1 MMNHTGLTHLLTSIV
16 LYSTISL
23 IFILPPM
30 ESKQEIA
37 EGKRESMGTLM
48 VGKER
53 SVRFIDIKWHSLL
66 IV

>member
-1 MMNHTGLTHLLTSIV
+1 MNHTGLTHLLTSIV

-23 IFILPPM
+23 IFILAPM

-48 VGKER
+48 VGKGR